1 MSADESRPDPA
12 RHDSAG
18 SKVHTC
24 TRCGWEAPPSNTCC
38 GACGGDIT
46 ETDEGET

>member
-1 MSADESRPDPA
+1 MADESRPDLA
-12 RHDSAG
+12 RYDSEG

-24 TRCGWEAPPSNTCC
+24 TRCGWEALPTNTCC

-46 ETDEGET
+46 ETDEGES